1 MRKKV
6 FEQEF
11 VVKNKLGLHVRASA
25 RLVALAQQFEA
36 GIFLIRNGE
45 EADCK
50 SILDVMSMACDKG
63 SLVRIRVDGSD
74 AGKAMAAVAAL
85 IDNKFDED

>member
-1 MRKKV
+1 ML
-6 FEQEF
+6 EQEF
-11 VVKNKLGLHVRASA
+11 VVGNQLGLHVRASA

-36 GIFLIRNGE
+36 EIVLVRNGK

-63 SLVRIRVDGSD
+63 SIITIRVDGSGAED
-74 AGKAMAAVAAL
+74 AMLAVAAL